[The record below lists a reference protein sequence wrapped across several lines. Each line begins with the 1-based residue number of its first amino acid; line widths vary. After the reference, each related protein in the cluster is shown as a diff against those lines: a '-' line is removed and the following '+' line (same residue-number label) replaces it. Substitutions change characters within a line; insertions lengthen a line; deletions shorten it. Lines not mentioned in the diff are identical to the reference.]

1 MLARY
6 GEQVYEKGRLMVKSS
21 GSVLMRQAKF
31 DESVSTCINGR
42 VTATVVVT
50 DHDSMVVLG
59 DLHELY
65 VLSKAKVKQNYEDS
79 VNEITGSEP
88 VDELHRSQG
97 FKVYTRRRKPK
108 FFYEIK
114 AEDHLFRSFRTAF
127 GRVQSDEVAHYLV
140 IPDYTD
146 CEGHVTP
153 EIYMMSHDQIF
164 NFTEIEKDPRKHEF
178 KNVLAK
184 CRKACK
190 APDKKSPGKWW
201 TPWAKC
207 WRRFTS

>member
-6 GEQVYEKGRLMVKSS
+6 GEQVYEKGRLMVKCS

-50 DHDSMVVLG
+50 DHNSMVVLG
-59 DLHELY
+59 DLHEQY

-153 EIYMMSHDQIF
+153 EIYMMSREQNF
-164 NFTEIEKDPRKHEF
+164 YFTEIEKDPRKHES

-184 CRKACK
+184 GRKACK
-190 APDKKSPGKWW
+190 APDKKLPGKWW